1 MIKARV
7 SNISS
12 DLRPIVTQQPTV
24 QGEPGEPVGVVIV
37 EVICQESDENDLFAG
52 LGTFVQG
59 QLPAEKAPAET
70 ALEQLMG
77 KLRLEGRKLGADAIL
92 STSIKL
98 VRGANAAG
106 HKLLK
111 MTAIGTAVVL
121 PFKPS

>member
-1 MIKARV
+1 MSKTC
-7 SNISS
+7 NPDISC

-24 QGEPGEPVGVVIV
+24 RGESGEPVGVVIV
-37 EVICQESDENDLFAG
+37 EVVCLENDENDLFAG
-52 LGTFVQG
+52 LGTFIQG
-59 QLPAEKAPAET
+59 RLPAEKAPAVT
-70 ALEQLMG
+70 ALEKLTC
-77 KLRLEGRKLGADAIL
+77 KLRREGRKLGADAIL

-121 PFKPS
+121 PSE

>member
-1 MIKARV
+1 MSKTCDPD
-7 SNISS
+7 ISR
-12 DLRPIVTQQPTV
+12 DPRPIVTQQPTV
-24 QGEPGEPVGVVIV
+24 RGESGEPVGVVIV
-37 EVICQESDENDLFAG
+37 EVVCLESDETDLFAG
-52 LGTFVQG
+52 LGTFIRG
-59 QLPAEKAPAET
+59 RLPAEKAPAAT
-70 ALEQLMG
+70 ALEKLMC

-121 PFKPS
+121 PSE